1 MKAKLLT
8 LVLMLG
14 VLCAPATYA
23 GPERDL
29 AVASADP
36 ASKASLAA
44 ICNNVYKAV
53 KAEPKQAVAIYN
65 DVISQRTTWT
75 SAQCAAIFRAVMMA
89 RPDLNADLSRLI
101 GLHRGGKFGK
111 NAAACPEGVPQ
122 EVYDMIRVLYDSSL
136 EDGVPEET
144 INELLIIPDDDNH
157 DWGAPPTPIDI
168 IVTPD
173 DTSTTR

>member
-1 MKAKLLT
+1 MKTKIFT
-8 LVLMLG
+8 LVLILG
-14 VLCAPATYA
+14 VLCAPATFA

-36 ASKASLAA
+36 DSRASLAS

-53 KAEPKQAVAIYN
+53 KAEPKQAVAIYE

-75 SAQCAAIFRAVMMA
+75 SAQCAAIFRAVLMA
-89 RPDLNADLSRLI
+89 RPDLSADLSRLI

-111 NAAACPEGVPQ
+111 DAAACPNDVPQ
-122 EVYDMIRVLYDSSL
+122 EVYEMVRVLYGSSL

-157 DWGAPPTPIDI
+157 DWGAPPTPINL

-173 DTSTTR
+173 DTSPTR